1 MENTVNKLPLKTKLA
16 FASGDIFGGGSFNI
30 IGFLF
35 LPFLTLT
42 VGIPMVWASPI
53 LLLSKFWDGLIDPFI
68 GKITD
73 AKTPGKLGKRRFFM
87 LIAAPV
93 MAVCLVLLFFPW
105 NIVTDSVPLKIILV
119 IIVYMLYATAQS
131 FILIPYYAL
140 ASELTDDYTQRNRA
154 NAIRIAFSVLSS
166 IVCVAVPGM
175 VLSLVETKLGA
186 AQQGQGYGYI
196 VMAAI
201 FGVIFCAAVIISA
214 LFAKEQVHT
223 PPVQNKLSLKQFF
236 RPLKLKTYRQYLG
249 MQMCTSMGMAVMS
262 SFFFIFCDFYLRR
275 NTYAQL
281 MAFQALGESASRF
294 PIATVAAAMMFIAQ
308 IFALPMYL
316 KIIKAKNKRF
326 AYITSAFIWCILA
339 LVLAFMPGESS
350 SPQITSSVVEGVTK
364 YTLTSVSGTPD
375 WLIIFLA
382 FLMGFGIGGCVYVPH
397 SSLGDVCNVG
407 ELYFGERTEGG
418 FSGLTNFLNTTAQ
431 AVGLALPPLIMGALG
446 GYVETQYISLADYNS
461 YDANA
466 QLALEKLGMALEN
479 FKITM
484 GETNVQLVPMAQTQ
498 LAQLFIRLTMSVL
511 PIIILGVGIII
522 ASNYNLTKQKQEKII
537 EILKLDRKS
546 GEFEKA
552 RQDMLDSL

>member
-1 MENTVNKLPLKTKLA
+1 MENANSVKLPLKTKLA

-42 VGIPMVWASPI
+42 VGIPMVWAGPI

-87 LIAAPV
+87 LVAAPI

-105 NIVTDSVPLKIILV
+105 NIVTDSVVLKIILV

-131 FILIPYYAL
+131 FILIPYYSL

-154 NAIRIAFSVLSS
+154 NALRIVFSVLSS
-166 IVCVAVPGM
+166 IICVAVPGM
-175 VLSLVETKLGA
+175 IVNLVGGTE
-186 AQQGQGYGYI
+186 GYGYI
-196 VMAAI
+196 VMSAI
-201 FGVIFCAAVIISA
+201 FAVIFSAAVIICA

-223 PPVQNKLSLKQFF
+223 PPIHNKVSLKQFF

-262 SFFFIFCDFYLRR
+262 SFFFILCDFYLRSQ
-275 NTYAQL
+275 TYLTLTQL
-281 MAFQALGESASRF
+281 GSNASRF

-316 KIIKAKNKRF
+316 RVIKAKNKRF
-326 AYITSAFIWCILA
+326 AYILSACIWC
-339 LVLAFMPGESS
+339 VLAAALMFVPGETLA
-350 SPQITSSVVEGVTK
+350 PAVTEKVVDGVTK
-364 YTLTSVSGTPD
+364 YTVTSVSGTPD
-375 WLIIFLA
+375 WLVITLA
-382 FLMGFGIGGCVYVPH
+382 FMLGFGIGGCVYVPH

-431 AVGLALPPLIMGALG
+431 AVGLAIPPLVMGAFKN
-446 GYVETQYISLADYNS
+446 GYIETQYYSNAEYLSFLADP
-461 YDANA
+461 
-466 QLALEKLGMALEN
+466 QLAIDKLGMALEN
-479 FKITM
+479 FKITI
-484 GETNVQLVPMAQTQ
+484 GESNVQFAPMIQTEF
-498 LAQLFIRLTMSVL
+498 AQLLIRITMSLL
-511 PIIILGVGIII
+511 PIIIMGIGILI
-522 ASNYNLTKQKQEKII
+522 AFRYKLTKQKQEKII
-537 EILKLDRKS
+537 EILKLDRKG
-546 GEFEKA
+546 GEFAKE
-552 RQDMLDSL
+552 REEMLNSL